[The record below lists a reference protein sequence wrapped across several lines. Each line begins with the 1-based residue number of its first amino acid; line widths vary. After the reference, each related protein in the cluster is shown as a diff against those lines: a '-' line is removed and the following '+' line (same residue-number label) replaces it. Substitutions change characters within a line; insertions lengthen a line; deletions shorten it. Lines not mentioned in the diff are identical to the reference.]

1 MLFRLPNPGYNN
13 CTGAPLMNRTNTTAE
28 TLSAGSEP
36 RKTGAKKEYKAPA
49 YRFEKVFEVTALA
62 CGKIGPTQASCRF
75 NRKVS

>member
-1 MLFRLPNPGYNN
+1 
-13 CTGAPLMNRTNTTAE
+13 MNRTNTTAE
-28 TLSAGSEP
+28 TPSAGNEP